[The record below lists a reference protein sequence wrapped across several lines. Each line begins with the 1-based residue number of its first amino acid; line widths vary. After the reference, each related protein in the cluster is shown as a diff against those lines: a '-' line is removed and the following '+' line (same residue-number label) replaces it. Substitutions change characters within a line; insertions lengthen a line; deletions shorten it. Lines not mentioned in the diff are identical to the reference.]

1 MPGQGSRAFFENR
14 IQGREE
20 LSVACGDGMNFP
32 PHLHPELELFWLQS
46 GSLRVDTGTQSFS
59 LEAGD
64 FAFFFPNAVH
74 GYQSGDEGGRFVM
87 AIGAPSLLGDLLPTL
102 RRYRPA
108 RPVLHASELHPDIP
122 YAMERLCEEL
132 PDGREVH
139 RALLHLILARI
150 LGAVELAP
158 VGEPKAMDLTTRLIE
173 YLSLHFRQ
181 PLTLDTVA
189 HELGVSR
196 CHLSHVFSQRLGSSF
211 TDYVSFLRLND
222 ARELLSGT
230 DRSVSEI
237 CLDCGFTSQRTFN
250 RAFQKFYLTTP
261 RQFRARCQKQQS

>member
-1 MPGQGSRAFFENR
+1 MPGQGGRAFFENR
-14 IQGREE
+14 IQRREE
-20 LSVACGDGMNFP
+20 LTVVCGDGMNFP

-46 GSLRVDTGTQSFS
+46 GSLRIDTGTHSFS
-59 LEAGD
+59 LEAGE

-74 GYQSGDEGGRFVM
+74 GYQSDGGRFVM

-102 RRYRPA
+102 RHYRPA
-108 RPVLHASELHPDIP
+108 RPILHVSELHPDIT
-122 YAMERLCEEL
+122 YAMYRLCEEQ
-132 PDGREVH
+132 PDAREVR

-150 LGAVELAP
+150 LGAVELTP

-173 YLSLHFRQ
+173 YLSQHFRQ

-189 HELGVSR
+189 RELGVSR

-211 TDYVSFLRLND
+211 TDYVSFLRLSD
-222 ARELLSGT
+222 AQELLSGT

-250 RAFQKFYLTTP
+250 RAFQKFYFTTP
-261 RQFRARCQKQQS
+261 RQFRVQCQKQQN